1 MCGIGGYISKNYI
14 SADSSIDKMIL
25 SLKHRGPDGYSV
37 NDSEF
42 GFMLHTRLSIIDTS
56 ENGLQP
62 FSIDNSQIISAHNG
76 EIYNYNNLKK
86 KLSKEIVYTSNTDSE
101 VIPYYY
107 NTEGIDVL
115 SKDLE
120 GMFAIS
126 ILDKHI
132 KKLYLIRDQFGIKPL
147 YYHIDDD
154 GICFGSEIKAILSL
168 FPNLKRGINEQS
180 IYDFLSLG
188 YIVEPQTFYS
198 QIFCIPAG
206 SYLEYDIEKH
216 IFKVIKYVCAYKKT
230 HENANIT
237 NINETVKRVIK
248 EQSVADVPM
257 ASFLSGG
264 VDSTLVSTYY
274 AQTNTDAKTFTVA
287 FQADNRDESS
297 IAAKTAEYLKTNHTT
312 INPLT
317 SYSEVKLDSLIRHFD
332 QPFGDLSIIS
342 TDILCKE
349 VSKYVKVALSGDG
362 GDEFV
367 AGYNKFKLLW
377 LLDAFPKV
385 LQRPLKF
392 VASKFFSVNSK
403 YNRLL
408 TLLDYSYSG
417 RNFELSSYLREADL
431 KTFFNKN
438 YESPERHFK
447 WYEGYSILQNTT
459 LNQISTSLV
468 SKMLPKVDRISM
480 LNNLEVRVPLLDQK
494 LTTKLF
500 KLRDNRKLNIFNSKI
515 IYRELLKLNL
525 PGYKKTKKVG
535 FDIDHA
541 ELNGLGLVNIWVSY
555 LEKLKD
561 NSTFYRI
568 FSEGEIRKWLNDFS
582 IRGNKKYSLQSQTQV
597 IFHLYVIAKWFE
609 WNEV

>member
-14 SADSSIDKMIL
+14 SNDNSIDNML
-25 SLKHRGPDGYSV
+25 QSLRHRGPDGYSV
-37 NDSEF
+37 NESDF
-42 GFMLHTRLSIIDTS
+42 GFILHTRLSIIDTS
-56 ENGLQP
+56 DNGLQP
-62 FSIDNSQIISAHNG
+62 FSIDNGQIISAHNG
-76 EIYNYNNLKK
+76 EIYNYKNLKNE
-86 KLSKEIVYTSNTDSE
+86 LSNDIAYTSNTDSE

-107 NTEGIDVL
+107 NTEGIDIL

-126 ILDKHI
+126 ILDKNK

-147 YYHIDDD
+147 YYYVNEE
-154 GICFGSEIKAILSL
+154 GICFGSEIKAILSQ
-168 FPNLKRGINEQS
+168 FSNLKKEIDEQS

-216 IFKVIKYVCAYKKT
+216 SFEVIKYILEYDKINK
-230 HENANIT
+230 
-237 NINETVKRVIK
+237 NETITEIDKTVKDVIK
-248 EQSVADVPM
+248 EQSAADVPM

-264 VDSTLVSTYY
+264 VDSTLVTAYY
-274 AQTNTDAKTFTVA
+274 AQSNTQAKTFTVA
-287 FQADNRDESS
+287 FQAENRDENA
-297 IAAKTAEYLKTNHTT
+297 IAARTSDYLKTNHTT
-312 INPLT
+312 IHPLI
-317 SYSEVKLDSLIRHFD
+317 SYSEIELDSLIRHFD
-332 QPFGDLSIIS
+332 QPFGDLSIIP

-367 AGYNKFKLLW
+367 AGYNKFKVLW
-377 LLDAFPKV
+377 LLDAIPKV
-385 LQRPLKF
+385 FHSLIKF
-392 VASKFFSVNSK
+392 VLSKFFSGDSK
-403 YNRLL
+403 YNRLIA
-408 TLLDYSYSG
+408 LLEYTYTK

-431 KTFFNKN
+431 KSFFNKM

-447 WYEGYSILQNTT
+447 WYPGYSIIQNTT
-459 LNQISTSLV
+459 LNQLSTSLV

-480 LNNLEVRVPLLDQK
+480 LNKLEVRVPLLDQK

-500 KLRDNRKLNIFNSKI
+500 RLPDDFKFNINNSKI
-515 IYRELLKLNL
+515 IYRKLLKLNL
-525 PGYKKTKKVG
+525 PQYKKTKKVG
-535 FDIDHA
+535 FDIDQA
-541 ELNGLGLVNIWVSY
+541 ELNKLGLTDVWIDY
-555 LEKLKD
+555 LDKIKD

-568 FSEGEIRKWLNDFS
+568 FSEGEIRKWVNDF
-582 IRGNKKYSLQSQTQV
+582 ITQGNKKYSLQSQTQV

>member
-1 MCGIGGYISKNYI
+1 
-14 SADSSIDKMIL
+14 
-25 SLKHRGPDGYSV
+25 
-37 NDSEF
+37 
-42 GFMLHTRLSIIDTS
+42 
-56 ENGLQP
+56 LQP
-62 FSIDNSQIISAHNG
+62 FSIDKGLIISAHNG
-76 EIYNYNNLKK
+76 EIYNYKKLKK

-107 NTEGIDVL
+107 MSEGIDVL

-126 ILDKHI
+126 ILDKHR

-147 YYHIDDD
+147 YYYINEE
-154 GICFGSEIKAILSL
+154 GICFGSEIKAILTL
-168 FPNLKRGINEQS
+168 FPDLKKDIEEQS

-188 YIVEPQTFYS
+188 YIVEPQTFYK
-198 QIFCIPAG
+198 QIFSVPLG

-216 IFKVIKYVCAYKKT
+216 SYNVISYVSSYDKVK
-230 HENANIT
+230 ENLNILE
-237 NINETVKRVIK
+237 IDQMVKRVIL
-248 EQSVADVPM
+248 EQSEADVPM

-274 AQTNTDAKTFTVA
+274 AQTNKEAKTFTVA
-287 FQADNRDESS
+287 FQAENRDESA

-312 INPLT
+312 INPLK
-317 SYSEVKLDSLIRHFD
+317 SYSEIELDSLIRHFD

-377 LLDAFPKV
+377 LLDAIPKV
-385 LQRPLKF
+385 FHIPIKF
-392 VASKFFSVNSK
+392 IISKLFEVDSK
-403 YNRLL
+403 YNRLA
-408 TLLDYSYSG
+408 TLFNYSYTG

-431 KTFFNKN
+431 KSFFNKN

-447 WYEGYSILQNTT
+447 WYPGYSTVQNTT
-459 LNQISTSLV
+459 LNQLHMSLV

-480 LNNLEVRVPLLDQK
+480 LNKLEVRVPLLDQK

-500 KLRDNRKLNIFNSKI
+500 RLGDNFKLNIENSKI
-515 IYRELLKLNL
+515 VYRDLLKLNL
-525 PGYKKTKKVG
+525 PQYKKTKKVG
-535 FDIDHA
+535 FDIDQD
-541 ELNGLGLVNIWVSY
+541 ELNNLGLINVWINYLDKVN
-555 LEKLKD
+555 D

-568 FSEGEIRKWLNDFS
+568 FSKGKIKKWLSDFS
-582 IRGNKKYSLQSQTQV
+582 TRVNKKYSIQSQAQV
-597 IFHLYVIAKWFE
+597 IFHLYIVAKWLE

>member
-1 MCGIGGYISKNYI
+1 MCGIGGYVSKNYI
-14 SADSSIDKMIL
+14 IDDNSIDKML
-25 SLKHRGPDGYSV
+25 QSLKHRGPDGYSV
-37 NDSEF
+37 NESDF
-42 GFMLHTRLSIIDTS
+42 GFILHTRLSIIDTS
-56 ENGLQP
+56 DNGLQP
-62 FSIDNSQIISAHNG
+62 FSIDNGLITSAHNG
-76 EIYNYNNLKK
+76 EIYNYKNLKK
-86 KLSKEIVYTSNTDSE
+86 KLSKEIIYISNTDSE

-107 NTEGIDVL
+107 MSEGIDVL
-115 SKDLE
+115 SKALE

-126 ILDKHI
+126 ILDKHR

-147 YYHIDDD
+147 YYSIARE
-154 GICFGSEIKAILSL
+154 GICFGSEIKAILTL
-168 FPNLKRGINEQS
+168 FPDLKKDIEEQS

-188 YIVEPQTFYS
+188 YIVEPQTFYK
-198 QIFCIPAG
+198 QIFCVPAG

-216 IFKVIKYVCAYKKT
+216 SFKVINYVSSYDKIK
-230 HENANIT
+230 E
-237 NINETVKRVIK
+237 NINILEIDQTVKRVIM
-248 EQSVADVPM
+248 EQSEADVPV

-274 AQTNTDAKTFTVA
+274 AQTNKETKTFTVA
-287 FQADNRDESS
+287 FQAENRDEST

-312 INPLT
+312 ITPLT
-317 SYSEVKLDSLIRHFD
+317 SYSEIELDSLIRHFD

-367 AGYNKFKLLW
+367 AGYNKFKMLW
-377 LLDAFPKV
+377 LLDAIPKV
-385 LQRPLKF
+385 FHSSIKF
-392 VASKFFSVNSK
+392 VASKFFSGDSK

-408 TLLDYSYSG
+408 TLLDYSYTG
-417 RNFELSSYLREADL
+417 RNFELTSYLREADL
-431 KTFFNKN
+431 ESFFNKK

-447 WYEGYSILQNTT
+447 WHEGYSIIQNTT
-459 LNQISTSLV
+459 LNQLSTSLV

-480 LNNLEVRVPLLDQK
+480 LNKLEVRVPLLDQK

-500 KLRDNRKLNIFNSKI
+500 KLRDNFKFNMNNSKI

-525 PGYKKTKKVG
+525 PQYKKTKKVG
-535 FDIDHA
+535 FDIDQA
-541 ELNGLGLVNIWVSY
+541 ELNKLGLTNVWINY
-555 LEKLKD
+555 LDKLKD

-568 FSEGEIRKWLNDFS
+568 FSVGEIKKWQNDFN

-597 IFHLYVIAKWFE
+597 IFHLYVIAKWLE